1 MSYYLFSIQYERST
15 GKFLGGYQTQVDN
28 YQKESSELYS
38 HSFVYRKCFT
48 DYHIDSKAFEKEV
61 LFEMKRAILNDIPN
75 EVIEM
80 PVCPLEQMAEIETVD
95 YC

>member
-28 YQKESSELYS
+28 YQIESSELLS